1 LAVGWL
7 ADLLS
12 QGDHRTSAVRDWAH
26 GMPPTLAHLRGHPL
40 RAVELSDDRLGGVL
54 YRLSEDETWDAIE
67 RSLWTATVTVYEREL
82 AGIRLDSPTSYGYHR
97 VSDEGVRPRGPSN
110 QWC

>member
-1 LAVGWL
+1 
-7 ADLLS
+7 
-12 QGDHRTSAVRDWAH
+12 
-26 GMPPTLAHLRGHPL
+26 MPPTLAHLRGRPL

-97 VSDEGVRPRGPSN
+97 VSDEGVRQRGPSKDHRPDLP
-110 QWC
+110 QLQVMAAAAEPSG